1 MKVNIFLS
9 MSLEAL
15 YINIDKKKPIK
26 GIESFFLYQNLIL
39 SA

>member
-15 YINIDKKKPIK
+15 YINIDKKPIK
-26 GIESFFLYQNLIL
+26 GIESFFLYQSLIS